1 MHGSPIDGITRYSL
15 ADGIRAYSVINRMIK
30 INTARKENIMKNKK
44 IAIGCDHAGYPL
56 KAELLRHL
64 SERGIEYTDVG
75 CDSAEKSV
83 DYPEF
88 ADKLCRKIQSGEAD
102 LGILVCG
109 TGIGMSIAA
118 NKHKGI
124 RAACVSDTFSAR
136 LTRCHNDAN
145 VICFGARVVGAGL
158 AADIVDCFIDTEY
171 EGGRHARRVT
181 MLDALDED

>member
-1 MHGSPIDGITRYSL
+1 MG
-15 ADGIRAYSVINRMIK
+15 
-30 INTARKENIMKNKK
+30 NKR
-44 IAIGCDHAGYPL
+44 IVIGCDHAGYPL
-56 KAELLRHL
+56 KAELLKHL
-64 SERGIEYTDVG
+64 SARGIEYTDIG

-83 DYPEF
+83 DYPEY
-88 ADKLCRKIQSGEAD
+88 ADKLCRELQASNAD

-136 LTRCHNDAN
+136 LTRCHNNAN
-145 VICFGARVVGAGL
+145 VICFGARVIGAGL

-171 EGGRHARRVT
+171 EGGRHARRVA
-181 MLDALDED
+181 MLDALDGD